1 MPRSA
6 RWWAPSGGGRGARGR
21 DKQSAGAGKARR
33 KPKKNRALRIFF
45 ATDVHGSDVC
55 FRKFLAA
62 AKVYEADV
70 VLLGGDFAG
79 KGLVPVLRDG
89 GELRAEIDGKEVSV
103 PADGWDQLAADINRR
118 GFYAA
123 QMEPG
128 ELGEL
133 RNDAAALDRKFRS
146 EIAAQAERWCRLAAE
161 RLDPRVRCIITPGN
175 DDPVD
180 ADPVYAADDR
190 VEFPS
195 GAVCDLGPVAMAS
208 LGVVPF
214 TPWSTERECSEEDL
228 AKLIAEMV
236 ESLPEGRECI
246 LNFHCPPYATGLDD
260 APELDTTLKPVIRGG
275 RPSIVPVGSRAVR
288 DAIKKYQPPVSLH
301 GHIHESRGVQRLGR
315 TLCVNPGSD
324 YSSGV
329 LRGAV
334 VDIAEDGTCL
344 DFLLT
349 TG

>member
-1 MPRSA
+1 MPML
-6 RWWAPSGGGRGARGR
+6 
-21 DKQSAGAGKARR
+21 KR
-33 KPKKNRALRIFF
+33 KPKRTRAVRIFF

-70 VLLGGDFAG
+70 ILLGGDFAG
-79 KGLVPVLRDG
+79 KGLVPVLREG
-89 GELRAEIDGKEVSV
+89 GTLRARIDGNEITV
-103 PADGWDQLAADINRR
+103 PAQDWDKLAADINRR

-123 QMEPG
+123 QMDSA
-128 ELGEL
+128 ELAEL
-133 RNDAAALDRKFRS
+133 QQDPAALDRKFRS
-146 EIAAQAERWCRLAAE
+146 EIAAQAERWCQLAAD
-161 RLDPRVRCIITPGN
+161 RLDPSVRCIITPGN

-180 ADPVYAADDR
+180 ADHVYAADER

-195 GAVCDLGPVAMAS
+195 GEVCDLGPVAMAS
-208 LGVVPF
+208 LGVVPT
-214 TPWSTERECSEEDL
+214 TPWHTERECTEEEL
-228 AKLIAEMV
+228 AKLIAEMLGSV
-236 ESLPEGRECI
+236 PEGRQCI
-246 LNFHCPPYATGLDD
+246 MNFHCPPYATGLDD
-260 APELDTTLKPVIRGG
+260 APELDATLKPVIRGG
-275 RPSIVPVGSRAVR
+275 RPSIVPVGSHAVR
-288 DAIKKYQPPVSLH
+288 DAIKHYQPPVSLH

-324 YSSGV
+324 YSAGV

>member
-1 MPRSA
+1 
-6 RWWAPSGGGRGARGR
+6 
-21 DKQSAGAGKARR
+21 
-33 KPKKNRALRIFF
+33 
-45 ATDVHGSDVC
+45 VHGSDVC

-70 VLLGGDFAG
+70 LLLGGDFAG
-79 KGLVPVLRDG
+79 KGLVPVLRE
-89 GELRAEIDGKEVSV
+89 GEGSLRAEIDGNEVTV
-103 PADGWDQLAADINRR
+103 PAGDWAGLAADINRR

-128 ELGEL
+128 ELAGL
-133 RNDAAALDRKFRS
+133 RQDPAALDRLFRS
-146 EIAAQAERWCRLAAE
+146 EIAAQAGRWCKLAAE
-161 RLDPRVRCIITPGN
+161 RLDPAVRCIITPGN

-180 ADPVYAADDR
+180 ADPVYAADGR

-195 GAVCDLGPVAMAS
+195 ETVCDLGPVAMAS

-214 TPWSTERECSEEDL
+214 TPWNTERECSEEDL
-228 AKLIAEMV
+228 AKQISQMLGA
-236 ESLPEGRECI
+236 LPPGRPCI
-246 LNFHCPPYATGLDD
+246 MNFHCPPYATGLDD
-260 APELDTTLKPVIRGG
+260 APELDATLKPVIRGG

-288 DAIKKYQPPVSLH
+288 DAIKHYQPPVSLH

-324 YSSGV
+324 YSAGV

>member
-1 MPRSA
+1 MPVF
-6 RWWAPSGGGRGARGR
+6 GRQRG
-21 DKQSAGAGKARR
+21 
-33 KPKKNRALRIFF
+33 KKKRALRMFF
-45 ATDVHGSDVC
+45 ATDLHGSDVC

-62 AKVYEADV
+62 AKVYEADI

-79 KGLVPVLRDG
+79 KGLVPVLRENG
-89 GELRAEIDGKEVSV
+89 SLRAEVEGNEVTV
-103 PADGWDQLAADINRR
+103 DAAEWDQLAADINQR

-123 QMEPG
+123 QLDG
-128 ELGEL
+128 DELAGL
-133 RNDAAALDRKFRS
+133 RQDPDALDRLFRS
-146 EIAAQAERWCRLAAE
+146 QIAAQAGRWCQLAAE
-161 RLDPRVRCIITPGN
+161 RLDPTVRCIITPGN

-180 ADPVYAADDR
+180 ADPVYAADER

-195 GAVCDLGPVAMAS
+195 GTVCDLGPVAMAS

-228 AKLIAEMV
+228 AKKISELIDP
-236 ESLPEGRECI
+236 LPEGRPCI
-246 LNFHCPPYATGLDD
+246 MNFHCPPYATGLDD
-260 APELDTTLKPVIRGG
+260 APELDATLKPVIRGG
-275 RPSIVPVGSRAVR
+275 RPSIVPVGSHAIR
-288 DAIKKYQPPVSLH
+288 DAIKRYQPPVSLH
-301 GHIHESRGVQRLGR
+301 GHIHESRGVQKIGR

-334 VDIAEDGTCL
+334 LDLAEDGTCL

>member
-1 MPRSA
+1 MLKSL
-6 RWWAPSGGGRGARGR
+6 
-21 DKQSAGAGKARR
+21 R
-33 KPKKNRALRIFF
+33 KPKKQRALRIFF

-70 VLLGGDFAG
+70 LLLGGDFAG

-89 GELRAEIDGKEVSV
+89 DGSLRAEIDGKEVSV
-103 PADGWDQLAADINRR
+103 PAGEGGRLAADINRK
-118 GFYAA
+118 GFYSAE
-123 QMEPG
+123 MEPE

-133 RNDAAALDRKFRS
+133 RQDPIAVDRKFRS

-161 RLDPRVRCIITPGN
+161 RLDPAVRCIITPGN

-180 ADPVYAADDR
+180 ADPVYAADKR

-195 GAVCDLGPVAMAS
+195 GIVCDLGPVAMAS
-208 LGVVPF
+208 LGFVPF

-228 AKLIAEMV
+228 AKLITELV
-236 ESLPEGRECI
+236 ESLPDDRQCI
-246 LNFHCPPYATGLDD
+246 MNFHCPPYATGLDD
-260 APELDTTLKPVIRGG
+260 APELDATLKPVIRGG
-275 RPSIVPVGSRAVR
+275 RPSIVPVGSHAVR